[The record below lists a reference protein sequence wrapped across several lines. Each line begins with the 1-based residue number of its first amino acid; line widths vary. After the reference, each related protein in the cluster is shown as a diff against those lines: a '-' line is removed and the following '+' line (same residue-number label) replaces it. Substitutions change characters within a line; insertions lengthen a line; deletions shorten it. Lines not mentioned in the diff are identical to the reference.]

1 MRTKITALLLLT
13 LFIAPLPA
21 QKKVLFGGKDLTN
34 WYAYNAVNLKNER
47 ADEVFPVEKHL
58 MRLRGKNPGYL
69 MSNQSF
75 TNFRLTALFRWN
87 PDKDIV
93 KLSKTRNSGLMYLV
107 PDTAK
112 DMLWCTG
119 IQYQIKEKST
129 GDFIFLGGVTAEI
142 DGKKTT
148 AGKSMVY
155 PKTQE
160 AEKLVGKWNK
170 LEITVRNG
178 TIVQKLNGK
187 VVNTAKNPSVTS
199 GRVLLQ
205 YEGYPVD
212 FKKIIVQELK
222 W

>member
-13 LFIAPLPA
+13 LFLTPLQA
-21 QKKVLFGGKDLTN
+21 QKKVLFGGKELTN
-34 WYAYNAVNLKNER
+34 WYAYNAVSLKHER

-58 MRLRGKNPGYL
+58 IRLRGKNPGYL

-75 TNFRLTALFRWN
+75 TSFKLTAQYRWN
-87 PDKDIV
+87 PEKDIV

-142 DGKKTT
+142 DGKETT
-148 AGKSMVY
+148 AGKSMAY
-155 PKTQE
+155 PKIQE
-160 AEKLVGKWNK
+160 AEKPVGKWNK

-187 VVNTAKNPSVTS
+187 IVNTAKNPSVTS

-212 FKKIIVQELK
+212 FKNIIVHEFK
-222 W
+222 